1 MGRSGSSG
9 FGIGATISDYRYIC
23 KPMLPGVAGSIYA
36 NKFLRYASGMHMHI
50 DSKLAARLMT
60 GLFGALILLTMSG
73 LDSVRAQSNAAPKC
87 ATLLTVE
94 ELTTA
99 VGEKMK
105 EMGARQRGPGETEC
119 PWMLSGGSGGFKTV
133 AVQFYELSHI
143 KASPTAS
150 TPDAYFEMLVSAAE
164 GTASG
169 KRELLPKIGQKAAF
183 VPTTPQ
189 VLAVVQRADG
199 IARIVGN
206 NLTKAQI
213 TAVARAV
220 ATP

>member
-1 MGRSGSSG
+1 
-9 FGIGATISDYRYIC
+9 
-23 KPMLPGVAGSIYA
+23 
-36 NKFLRYASGMHMHI
+36 MHMHI
-50 DSKLAARLMT
+50 DRKLAA
-60 GLFGALILLTMSG
+60 GLVTCLSGALLILTMIG
-73 LDSVRAQSNAAPKC
+73 PEGVRAQSNAAPRC
-87 ATLLTVE
+87 ATLLTAD
-94 ELTTA
+94 ELTTI

-169 KRELLPKIGQKAAF
+169 KRELLPGIGQKAAF

-206 NLTKAQI
+206 NLTKAQV

-220 ATP
+220 TTP